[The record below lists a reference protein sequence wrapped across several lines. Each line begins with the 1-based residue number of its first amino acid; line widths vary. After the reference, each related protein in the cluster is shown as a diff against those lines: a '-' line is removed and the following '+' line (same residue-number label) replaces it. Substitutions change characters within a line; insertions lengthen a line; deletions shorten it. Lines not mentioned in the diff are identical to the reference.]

1 MRRVTPEFVGDHI
14 VTDVFPCRR
23 NFYPDHVCLSDPHGS
38 ANYDTIALVCNECD
52 PPKSFVRLNNLKR
65 HMNIHC
71 GGFQCLECPKKF
83 DRKERLEA
91 HKLKHTR
98 GKKPF
103 SCKMCGKSF
112 TRNEGLVKHKWRSH
126 EVKPVYIS
134 CNICGANFQKKSERT
149 KHLATAHPSG
159 PFKCVNGN
167 CGAQFKKSS
176 SFHVHINFCGSSN
189 PKFKCVIPGCSKV
202 FNNKS
207 LLDQHKSKHK
217 EPQLICDHCGKKF
230 RWLSSYNA
238 HLKAVRKNDT
248 VQQNDDTV
256 QQNRENTDC
265 ELKEFSADMKTGTM
279 LLRSLY
285 TETRGSKGK
294 ERLGYNSTTMPYTGQ
309 TSNSNGI
316 FWQTPTDV
324 DVSAVSR
331 KEILSNQQHHTPGEM
346 DGDRQYFPQFHPS
359 LPR

>member
-1 MRRVTPEFVGDHI
+1 M
-14 VTDVFPCRR
+14 
-23 NFYPDHVCLSDPHGS
+23 
-38 ANYDTIALVCNECD
+38 VCNECD

-103 SCKMCGKSF
+103 PCKMCGKSF
-112 TRNEGLVKHKWRSH
+112 TRNEGLVRHKWKFH
-126 EVKPVYIS
+126 EAKPAGLS

-149 KHLATAHPSG
+149 KHLTMAHPSG
-159 PFKCVNGN
+159 PFRCVNEN

-176 SFHVHINFCGSSN
+176 SFHAHINFCRSSN
-189 PKFKCVIPGCSKV
+189 PKFKCAIPSCSKV

-217 EPQLICDHCGKKF
+217 EPQLMCDHCGKKF

-238 HLKAVRKNDT
+238 HLKAVRKK
-248 VQQNDDTV
+248 DDA
-256 QQNRENTDC
+256 QENRENTDC
-265 ELKEFSADMKTGTM
+265 ELMDASSDMKAGTM
-279 LLRSLY
+279 LQSNLY
-285 TETRGSKGK
+285 ADTRNSKG
-294 ERLGYNSTTMPYTGQ
+294 EEHLGCNRPQAIEIMPHAEQ
-309 TSNSNGI
+309 MSNSNGT
-316 FWQTPTDV
+316 FWQPLTDV
-324 DVSAVSR
+324 EVGASSNDF
-331 KEILSNQQHHTPGEM
+331 LNNQQHHTPVEM
-346 DGDRQYFPQFHPS
+346 HRDGQFFPQFHSS